1 MAAVL
6 LSAGTRG
13 KRSALSNSEIMI
25 HQPMGGMQG
34 QAKDMEIAALHIQKL
49 KERLYSILSENTHQN
64 IETLRQDCDRDCYM
78 DASEALAYGLID
90 TII

>member
-1 MAAVL
+1 
-6 LSAGTRG
+6 
-13 KRSALSNSEIMI
+13 MI

-78 DASEALAYGLID
+78 DAGEALAYGLID